1 MSANQVSLAEK
12 PPAVLL
18 FVDDEPNVLKALRR
32 LFHSENY
39 VIYLAAGGAEGL
51 EILRQHAVDLIISD
65 MRMPEMSG
73 AELLAHALEQWPE
86 TVRILLT
93 GYADLQSTIDAI
105 NKARI
110 FSYCNKPWNDEEL
123 KLLVRNALEQ
133 KRLREEGE
141 RLAAV
146 IRQQN
151 NQLKILNEHLEERV
165 KQRTAQLS
173 ETLKQIDQAN
183 SHLKKQYTDSINAF
197 SRIIEMRP
205 GIKGGHSKYIAEN
218 ARSVAKKLNLSDE
231 EIENIVYAG
240 LLLQIGKMTL
250 PDEIL
255 VQSFYAMTEQQ
266 KKSYLKH
273 AQEAAPL
280 LKGLEQLDAAVT
292 LIRYQYEHYDGSG
305 SPEGLVGEEIP
316 LGSRILSVISDYIA
330 YLEGVMTGRAM
341 PVADARKRLRDFK
354 MKHYDPEIV
363 DIFLQQLEEMAT
375 TDNIR
380 PIIEISW
387 TQLCAGMEI
396 EEISYEGQVYL
407 KNRIIS
413 ERMVDNILNI
423 RVNKGTSP
431 LIRIRLGANDHPPE
445 ERDLAAQDDKH
456 S

>member
-1 MSANQVSLAEK
+1 MSANRASLVENTS
-12 PPAVLL
+12 AVLL

-73 AELLAHALEQWPE
+73 AEFLAHAVEQWPE

-93 GYADLQSTIDAI
+93 GYADMQSTIDAV
-105 NKARI
+105 NKGRI

-133 KRLREEGE
+133 KRLREERD
-141 RLAAV
+141 RLSAV

-151 NQLKILNEHLEERV
+151 DQLKTLNEHLEERV
-165 KQRTAQLS
+165 EQRTAELS
-173 ETLKQIDQAN
+173 ETLKQLDQAN
-183 SHLKKQYTDSINAF
+183 SSLKKQYTDSIKAF

-218 ARSVAKKLNLSDE
+218 ARSVAQRMNMGE
-231 EIENIVYAG
+231 EDVKNIVYAG

-250 PDEIL
+250 PDKIL
-255 VQSFYAMTEQQ
+255 AQPFYAMDAQQ

-305 SPEGLVGEEIP
+305 SPEGLAGEEIP

-330 YLEGVMTGRAM
+330 YLEGAMTGKSM
-341 PVADARKRLRDFK
+341 PVVDVRKRLHDFK
-354 MKHYDPEIV
+354 MKHYDPKVV
-363 DIFLQQLEEMAT
+363 DIFLQHLEEIAA
-375 TDNIR
+375 TDNTR

-387 TQLCAGMEI
+387 TQLRAGMEI
-396 EEISYEGQVYL
+396 EEVSYEGQVYL
-407 KNRIIS
+407 KNCIIS
-413 ERMVDNILNI
+413 ERMINGILNV
-423 RVNKGTSP
+423 RENKGMSP
-431 LIRIRLGANDHPPE
+431 LIRIRLGTSNNCTT
-445 ERDLAAQDDKH
+445 
-456 S
+456 

>member
-1 MSANQVSLAEK
+1 MSTNQASLAEK
-12 PPAVLL
+12 TPAVLL
-18 FVDDEPNVLKALRR
+18 FVDDESNVLKALRR

-51 EILRQHAVDLIISD
+51 EILHEHAVDLVISD
-65 MRMPEMSG
+65 MRMPAMSG
-73 AELLAHALEQWPE
+73 AEFLAHVFEQWPE
-86 TVRILLT
+86 TMRILLT
-93 GYADLQSTIDAI
+93 GYADLQSTIDAV
-105 NKARI
+105 NKGRI

-133 KRLREEGE
+133 KRLREERD
-141 RLAAV
+141 RLAVV

-151 NQLKILNEHLEERV
+151 NQLKMLNEHLEERV
-165 KQRTAQLS
+165 KRRTAQLG

-183 SHLKKQYTDSINAF
+183 SDLKKQYTDSINAF

-255 VQSFYAMTEQQ
+255 AQSFYAMNEQQ

-305 SPEGLVGEEIP
+305 NPEGLMGEEIP
-316 LGSRILSVISDYIA
+316 LGSRILSVISDYIG
-330 YLEGVMTGRAM
+330 YLEGAMTGRAM
-341 PVADARKRLRDFK
+341 PVADARNRLHDFK
-354 MKHYDPEIV
+354 MKHYDPEVV
-363 DIFLQQLEEMAT
+363 DIFLQNLEEIAT
-375 TDNIR
+375 TDNTR
-380 PIIEISW
+380 PVIEISW
-387 TQLCAGMEI
+387 TQLRAGMEI
-396 EEISYEGQVYL
+396 DEISYEGQVYL

-413 ERMVDNILNI
+413 EHMIDSVLNI

-431 LIRIRLGANDHPPE
+431 LIRIRLGANDDPPE
-445 ERDLAAQDDKH
+445 
-456 S
+456 

>member
-1 MSANQVSLAEK
+1 MNTNQASLAEK
-12 PPAVLL
+12 TPAVLL
-18 FVDDEPNVLKALRR
+18 FVDDEQNVLKALRR
-32 LFHSENY
+32 LFHNENY
-39 VIYLAAGGAEGL
+39 VIFLAAGGAEGL

-73 AELLAHALEQWPE
+73 AEFLAHVFEQWPE
-86 TVRILLT
+86 TMRILLT
-93 GYADLQSTIDAI
+93 GYADLQSTIDVI
-105 NKARI
+105 NKGRI

-133 KRLREEGE
+133 KRLREE
-141 RLAAV
+141 RDCLAAV
-146 IRQQN
+146 IHQQN
-151 NQLKILNEHLEERV
+151 NQLKMLNQHLEERV
-165 KQRTAQLS
+165 KQRTEQLS

-183 SHLKKQYTDSINAF
+183 SNLKKQYTDSINAF

-218 ARSVAKKLNLSDE
+218 AHSVAKKLNLSDE

-250 PDEIL
+250 SDEIL
-255 VQSFYAMTEQQ
+255 ALSFYAMNEQQ
-266 KKSYLKH
+266 KNSYLKH
-273 AQEAAPL
+273 AQEAVPL
-280 LKGLEQLDAAVT
+280 LKGLEQLNTAVT
-292 LIRYQYEHYDGSG
+292 FIRHQYEHYDGSG
-305 SPEGLVGEEIP
+305 TPDGLAGEEIP

-330 YLEGVMTGRAM
+330 YLEGAMTGKPM
-341 PVADARKRLRDFK
+341 PVIDARKRLRDLK
-354 MKHYDPEIV
+354 MKHYDPKVV
-363 DIFLQQLEEMAT
+363 DIFLQHLEEITA
-375 TDNIR
+375 TDNTR

-396 EEISYEGQVYL
+396 EEISYEDQVYL

-413 ERMVDNILNI
+413 ESMVDRILNI
-423 RVNKGTSP
+423 RTNKGTSP

-445 ERDLAAQDDKH
+445 GGDLAPQDDKH